1 MVLQELVSL
10 RPTPAAVPP
19 AAGTSPR
26 EPVLVPDLL
35 HPAALRRIDAEQTKL
50 AIALAFA
57 SGVSGG
63 VFSEALDRATVAP
76 STWEPASFAADL
88 FLQQFVA
95 MCLKVRIAGQ
105 EPTVATSHLVKLL
118 AHPPADP
125 ATVLHRRAIL
135 AELAASPHLRKELER
150 LYLTLCRFRTLLE
163 GATGA
168 GKWDSN
174 RRQLDILQLIKE
186 IIDCA
191 ADGFVTAR
199 SGLTRLAAFGRRVQE
214 GEPFRSLADLLRYDE
229 RLATLNL
236 QVSVGADGRIRGF
249 EVLSIQED
257 EKNPFVSSPWRR
269 WFGKIE
275 LYLRG
280 YKFSEGEVM
289 ARLIDAVFEG
299 IQDELAPLVQLV
311 GDLEFYLG
319 ALGFHDTAREAG
331 LAVCLPEL
339 VTAQEPRSLSGLFN
353 PLLLAHGV
361 TPVPCEIDTDRH
373 DTTVLVTGPNSG
385 GKTRLLQSLGLAQLL
400 AQSGLF
406 VPARAG
412 SLALA
417 PGLVVSLIEETKA
430 DQSEGRLGTELLRIR
445 DLFERLPPGA
455 MVILD
460 ELCSGTNPSEG
471 EEIFELVV
479 QMLAKLGPQAFITT
493 HFLAFAARL
502 ERERTIEELRFL
514 QVELGPEQRPTY
526 QFAPGVAHTSLAGHA
541 AARLGVTRDQLLSLI
556 ERNTV
561 KAAATAKATR
571 GRG

>member
-10 RPTPAAVPP
+10 RPSPAAAP
-19 AAGTSPR
+19 ATGTSPR

-35 HPAALRRIDAEQTKL
+35 HATAVRRIDAEQTKL

-105 EPTVATSHLVKLL
+105 EPTVATNHLVKLL

-125 ATVLHRRAIL
+125 ATVHHRRAIL
-135 AELAASPHLRKELER
+135 AELAGSAHLRNELEK

-168 GKWDSN
+168 GKWDAN
-174 RRQLDILQLIKE
+174 RRQLDILQLVKE
-186 IIDCA
+186 IVDCA
-191 ADGFVTAR
+191 AEGFVTAR

-214 GEPFRSLADLLRYDE
+214 GEPYRSLADLLRYDE

-236 QVSVGADGRIRGF
+236 KVSVGADGRIRGF
-249 EVLSIQED
+249 DVLSIQED

-280 YKFSEGEVM
+280 FKFSDGEVM

-299 IQDELAPLVQLV
+299 IQEELAPLVQLV

-319 ALGFHDTAREAG
+319 ALGFQDTAREAG

-339 VTAQEPRSLSGLFN
+339 VTPGEPRSSRL
-353 PLLLAHGV
+353 
-361 TPVPCEIDTDRH
+361 
-373 DTTVLVTGPNSG
+373 VL
-385 GKTRLLQSLGLAQLL
+385 
-400 AQSGLF
+400 
-406 VPARAG
+406 
-412 SLALA
+412 
-417 PGLVVSLIEETKA
+417 I
-430 DQSEGRLGTELLRIR
+430 GRN
-445 DLFERLPPGA
+445 
-455 MVILD
+455 LD
-460 ELCSGTNPSEG
+460 
-471 EEIFELVV
+471 
-479 QMLAKLGPQAFITT
+479 
-493 HFLAFAARL
+493 
-502 ERERTIEELRFL
+502 
-514 QVELGPEQRPTY
+514 
-526 QFAPGVAHTSLAGHA
+526 
-541 AARLGVTRDQLLSLI
+541 
-556 ERNTV
+556 
-561 KAAATAKATR
+561 AATLQRDFDACAAV
-571 GRG
+571 